1 MWASVVAARG
11 LRGCGL
17 IVPRHVESSQTRDR
31 TRVPCIG
38 RWILNHCIT
47 WEVLPK
53 TSLGGMLGQHGQ
65 RQEPCCATIH
75 GTAATPNLHGSAR
88 QGRDWRVRLGRPCG
102 CSGMS
107 LLWEFGG
114 GQ

>member
-1 MWASVVAARG
+1 MWASVVAAYG

-47 WEVLPK
+47 WEALPK

-65 RQEPCCATIH
+65 RQELCRTAIH

-88 QGRDWRVRLGRPCG
+88 QGRDWRVKLGRPYG

-107 LLWEFGG
+107 LLGEFGG